1 MQIFKSLGIGLSFL
15 LLPVCASAADGEQ
28 RAGLQMVSA
37 DELPAPT
44 LADLQASNRPYRVGP
59 FDKLTI
65 DVFGSEELSNKEV
78 QVDASGRITFPDSL

>member
-1 MQIFKSLGIGLSFL
+1 MQIFKSLGIGLSLFL
-15 LLPVCASAADGEQ
+15 LPAYALAADAGQ

-44 LADLQASNRPYRVGP
+44 LADLQASDRPYRVGP

-65 DVFGSEELSNKEV
+65 DFFGS
-78 QVDASGRITFPDSL
+78 